1 MGEALIP
8 SLVNQHSWVPL
19 HSVCTLLH
27 AGQGAEEELEVFVQ
41 SLWDHRDVVGQ
52 LTGLESCHGWIQAL
66 QEGQA
71 GTARLGVTLSVRE
84 QWGYMELWLWT
95 DESQWRA
102 CRS

>member
-1 MGEALIP
+1 M
-8 SLVNQHSWVPL
+8 
-19 HSVCTLLH
+19 
-27 AGQGAEEELEVFVQ
+27 Q

-71 GTARLGVTLSVRE
+71 GTAKLGVTLSVRE

-102 CRS
+102 CRSRLEGRPTWLTLWWVSGTEPLTRKK